1 MNPARTLQTP
11 RLQLRLPVA
20 RDLPVYTAFATSARA
35 KTVGGPFETAQAFD
49 KLAAM
54 IGHWELRGWGRYVIE
69 LDGRA
74 IGHCG
79 PLDTFGGTPEMTWT
93 LWDATAMGQGFATEA
108 VQEVIRHLFDDCGWS
123 DVKICIDPAND
134 ASHRMAQR
142 IGAQAV
148 NVPGPARWPEAKTY
162 TLTRKAA

>member
-20 RDLPVYTAFATSARA
+20 SDLPVYTAFAASARA
-35 KTVGGPFETAQAFD
+35 NLVGGPFDAPRAFE

-54 IGHWELRGWGRYVIE
+54 IGHWDLRGWGRYVIE
-69 LDGRA
+69 HDGRA

-79 PLDTFGGTPEMTWT
+79 PLDTFGDTPEMTWT
-93 LWDATAMGQGFATEA
+93 LWDATAAGQGFATEA

-123 DVKICIDPAND
+123 DLKICIDPTNA
-134 ASHRMAQR
+134 ASHRMARR
-142 IGAQAV
+142 IGASITDL
-148 NVPGPARWPEAKTY
+148 PGPTRWPEAQTY
-162 TLTRKAA
+162 TLHRSAA